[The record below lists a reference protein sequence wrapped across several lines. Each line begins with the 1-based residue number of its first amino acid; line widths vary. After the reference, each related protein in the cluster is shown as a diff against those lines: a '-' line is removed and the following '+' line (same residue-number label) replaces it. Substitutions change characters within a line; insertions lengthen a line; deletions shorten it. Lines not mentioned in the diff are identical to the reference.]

1 MADEDIALQAESLN
15 GASGIVGKIRYA
27 NATAGMLG

>member
-15 GASGIVGKIRYA
+15 NASGIVGEIRDA
-27 NATAGMLG
+27 KATAGMLG